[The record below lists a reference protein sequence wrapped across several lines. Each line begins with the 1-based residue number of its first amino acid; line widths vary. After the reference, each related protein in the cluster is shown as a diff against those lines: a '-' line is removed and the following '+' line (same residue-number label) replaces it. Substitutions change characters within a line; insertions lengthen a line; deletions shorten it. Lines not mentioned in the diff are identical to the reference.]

1 MTAALD
7 RGRDATR
14 GFRNDGAVTE
24 QHDPG
29 SAGASARREY
39 ERRKAKDEAHVR
51 ETWGDGKLGTIA
63 VALTPERQSTRA
75 WITGA
80 IGEDKV
86 GRHLESVASETI
98 RVLHDRRIP
107 GSRANID
114 HIVVTGH
121 GVWVVD
127 AKRYRDKRPALRI
140 DRGIFR
146 PRTETLLVGGRDQN
160 KLVDGVLGQ
169 VERVRAVVGAV
180 PVRGALC
187 FIDADWP
194 MIGGTFATRGVEV
207 LWPGKLLKMLQAPA
221 EIPCDVESVVELV
234 ARKFPPA
241 VRA

>member
-1 MTAALD
+1 LTAALD
-7 RGRDATR
+7 RGRDVAVR
-14 GFRNDGAVTE
+14 FRNDGAVTS

-39 ERRKAKDEAHVR
+39 ERRKAKDEARIR
-51 ETWGDGKLGTIA
+51 ETWGEGKLGAIA

-86 GRHLESVASETI
+86 GRHLESVASEGI

-107 GSRANID
+107 GTRANID
-114 HIVVTGH
+114 HVVVTAY
-121 GVWVVD
+121 GVWVID
-127 AKRYRDKRPALRI
+127 AKRYRDKRPALRVE
-140 DRGIFR
+140 GGFLR

-169 VERVRAVVGAV
+169 VERVRSAVGEV

-194 MIGGTFATRGVEV
+194 MIGGNFTTRGIDV
-207 LWPGKLLKMLQAPA
+207 LWPGKLLKMLQAPTD
-221 EIPCDVESVVELV
+221 PLCDVAATLELV